1 MLPLYSL
8 HAFADLPTTACGR
21 CSPFLLQHQPT
32 YSECSYSFDLTCCIS
47 SLSVL
52 QVFNKEEGN
61 ISPHM
66 ANLRADMG
74 KAATDLTTMQTFDG
88 PGPETINGEQQQQQA
103 ALAVAL
109 GMMKLG

>member
-1 MLPLYSL
+1 
-8 HAFADLPTTACGR
+8 
-21 CSPFLLQHQPT
+21 
-32 YSECSYSFDLTCCIS
+32 
-47 SLSVL
+47 
-52 QVFNKEEGN
+52 
-61 ISPHM
+61 M